1 MAIEVVLL
9 LAFQALYGSLYRQIG
24 LVVTAFMAGL
34 AVGAWKA
41 NRRTSSGGAVESRPR
56 GPSQDGA
63 LAASGMAMPPY
74 TRPIARLSVAI
85 AGMAALLP
93 LILPHLG
100 GISAPVGQGIILLFT
115 FFLALL
121 AGWQFPLAGA
131 VEPGG
136 AAVAASRLYSADLAG
151 ASLGALLVSAL
162 LVPLIGVTAVCLL
175 TAGLNLAAA
184 ALAWRSAP
192 PA

>member
-1 MAIEVVLL
+1 
-9 LAFQALYGSLYRQIG
+9 
-24 LVVTAFMAGL
+24 MAGV
-34 AVGAWKA
+34 AAGAWRA
-41 NRRTSSGGAVESRPR
+41 NRNKLGGRVDEP
-56 GPSQDGA
+56 
-63 LAASGMAMPPY
+63 LPPC
-74 TRPIARLSVAI
+74 RFVAILSVAI
-85 AGMAALLP
+85 AGLAALLP
-93 LILPHLG
+93 FILPQLG
-100 GISAPVGQGIILLFT
+100 RVSAPVGQGVILLIT
-115 FFLALL
+115 FLLALL

-136 AAVAASRLYSADLAG
+136 AAAAASRLYTADLAG

-162 LVPLIGVTAVCLL
+162 LIPLVGVTAVCLL

>member
-1 MAIEVVLL
+1 
-9 LAFQALYGSLYRQIG
+9 
-24 LVVTAFMAGL
+24 
-34 AVGAWKA
+34 
-41 NRRTSSGGAVESRPR
+41 
-56 GPSQDGA
+56 
-63 LAASGMAMPPY
+63 
-74 TRPIARLSVAI
+74 
-85 AGMAALLP
+85 MAALLP

-184 ALAWRSAP
+184 ALTWRSAP